1 MVRGGAD
8 RNRESKIVVP
18 ALYRFQIVHTQSYA
32 ANMLGT
38 ARNRGT
44 LVQEPA
50 LFVVQGSS
58 ASG

>member
-38 ARNRGT
+38 ARNRAT